1 MSKRKKEMFMND
13 TQRDIHSTDEKVISV
28 VPNVIR
34 KKGLLGLRQ
43 ESYTVIVTE
52 QRLLFARVNKALL
65 ARQAEELKQLRKQ
78 NKAEG
83 RGFLASWGDSIATG
97 LSWYNRYLEM
107 APETILAESGE
118 NFFLKKSDILTL
130 KIVGH
135 IGLNHADPQT
145 PLPFFTIKTREQKY
159 KFLLQ
164 KGADPGQLKMLKNW
178 NKSSQKG

>member
-1 MSKRKKEMFMND
+1 MND
-13 TQRDIHSTDEKVISV
+13 MQSDIHSTSEKVLSV
-28 VPNVIR
+28 VPRVIR

-43 ESYTVIVTE
+43 ESYIVIVTE

-65 ARQAEELKQLRKQ
+65 ARQTEELKQLRKQ

-83 RGFLASWGDSIATG
+83 RGFLSSWGDSIALG

-118 NFFLKKSDILTL
+118 NFFLKKSDILAL
-130 KIVGH
+130 KIVDH
-135 IGLNHADPQT
+135 IGLNHADPKT

-164 KGADPGQLKMLKNW
+164 KGVDSSQLKLLKKW
-178 NKSSQKG
+178 STSS